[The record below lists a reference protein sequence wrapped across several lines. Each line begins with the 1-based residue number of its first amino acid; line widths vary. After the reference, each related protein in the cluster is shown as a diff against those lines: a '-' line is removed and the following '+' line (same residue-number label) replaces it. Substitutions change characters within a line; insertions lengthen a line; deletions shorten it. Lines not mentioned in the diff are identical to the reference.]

1 MYKKS
6 SSESPKA
13 SSTLSTCED
22 GHARPG
28 FGASGEGEVAWRI
41 ILARAIAADLA
52 RVETRSRAIVVKN
65 GEEHREQLGQIELEV
80 AAERDGDS
88 VEKLDAVSLQL
99 LA

>member
-1 MYKKS
+1 M
-6 SSESPKA
+6 
-13 SSTLSTCED
+13 
-22 GHARPG
+22 
-28 FGASGEGEVAWRI
+28 
-41 ILARAIAADLA
+41 
-52 RVETRSRAIVVKN
+52 KN